1 MPLILGL
8 DPSIK
13 KAGFCVLD
21 TEAPYDSYVEAG
33 RLRTDGAD
41 GILIQRLIKQRKQIG
56 DLMDKY
62 DIKFVSMEAPYLDG
76 NESEHLFALNQFLHE
91 AFLQRG
97 TYVICFPPQQLK
109 HLACPGLTVN
119 NVHKP
124 QMIEAAREL
133 FNLRDRSPSDDEAD
147 AMHAANVGKHFWNW
161 HFAHKESDKGLP
173 KNMLE
178 AFSGKHTFTRGMKAG
193 ATEYYGLIY
202 RENQLFF
209 DFKLIAE
216 RKELYGLKEEVSID
230 DLLSQI
236 GGAGPEE
243 HSNEQSSGRSE
254 DGISPRKSRRS

>member
-1 MPLILGL
+1 M
-8 DPSIK
+8 
-13 KAGFCVLD
+13 LD
-21 TEAPYDSYVEAG
+21 TEASYGSYVEAG

-56 DLMDKY
+56 DLIDRY
-62 DIKFVSMEAPYLDG
+62 GIAFVSMEAPYLDG

-109 HLACPGLTVN
+109 HLACPELKVN

-133 FNLRDRSPSDDEAD
+133 YGLRDRSPSDDEAD

-161 HFAHKESDKGLP
+161 HFGHKLKDKDLP

-209 DFKLIAE
+209 NFKLIAE
-216 RKELYGLKEEVSID
+216 RKELYGYKEEVSID

-236 GGAGPEE
+236 GGTGPEE
-243 HSNEQSSGRSE
+243 HCDEQGSGGSKDRKLPRKGRS
-254 DGISPRKSRRS
+254 R